1 MGAAPHRLHTEVD
14 ADVYDVLERTA
25 ASRGTD
31 INGALRY
38 LIEVL
43 AIPAVRPATDDEE

>member
-1 MGAAPHRLHTEVD
+1 MSDHPATSRTVEVD

-25 ASRGTD
+25 ASQGTD

-38 LIEVL
+38 LTEAPTPRTVSN
-43 AIPAVRPATDDEE
+43 DED